1 MVGKEQVKREVI
13 SSVSYLQRKNQS
25 TAAKM
30 QHWVPVRAEKIKT
43 PITAARRATQ
53 AIHPQLL
60 ELKAIVPIL
69 QRRKLRLRKV
79 FMATQ
84 NVMGQPDSEPG
95 QPGSPVGLIH
105 CMYNLLFSIWCSV
118 PPFVIIT
125 PPY

>member
-69 QRRKLRLRKV
+69 QRRKLRLRQV
-79 FMATQ
+79 Q
-84 NVMGQPDSEPG
+84 
-95 QPGSPVGLIH
+95 
-105 CMYNLLFSIWCSV
+105 
-118 PPFVIIT
+118 
-125 PPY
+125 